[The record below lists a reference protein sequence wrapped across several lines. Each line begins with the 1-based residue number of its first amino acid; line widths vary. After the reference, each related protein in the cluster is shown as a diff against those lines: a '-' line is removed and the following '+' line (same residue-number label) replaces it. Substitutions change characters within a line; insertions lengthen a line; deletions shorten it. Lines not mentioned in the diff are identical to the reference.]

1 MKFELEVVVTTKRDQ
16 FVYSRFSQKHVCGTE
31 TDLGPDY
38 MSWFREPGCFGVPRW
53 LSARY
58 YMRRAS
64 PVDDWCDEPRETWAS
79 LILEWRRTYES
90 GWPGKPDYM
99 EESQPG

>member
-38 MSWFREPGCFGVPRW
+38 MSWAPGAG
-53 LSARY
+53 L
-58 YMRRAS
+58 
-64 PVDDWCDEPRETWAS
+64 
-79 LILEWRRTYES
+79 L
-90 GWPGKPDYM
+90 
-99 EESQPG
+99 